1 MEICFEGLSSPGL
14 YIGNS
19 SMLSSFCAG
28 RANSLVVD
36 IGASGTSISPI
47 IDGYELKRSSM
58 RFNRGGDTI
67 DKLLYE
73 ELMRI
78 YSSSCSSS
86 SSSNDN
92 VFNING
98 DYINCFGDISGFSSS
113 NIKLWFETDKYNL
126 INQQAQSLR
135 IVSDSFRRMHTLDV
149 VRDVKK
155 WMSFIPHRP
164 IPLLNSIYDNNNNN
178 NVTTNI
184 HTVINDIY
192 NNNRILEEVSNYRI
206 EELKKRG
213 LLFPPPY
220 ELPDGTLIH
229 SSDRVCTVAESVFFP
244 MRSNYQSIHRKDSC
258 GSSSFDDT
266 MMDKINHYNNND
278 IKVNFHTTNNNGSS
292 GSSGSSNK
300 KRNRSN
306 VDNNDS
312 NKLVD
317 KSNNQQQQPQ
327 LHQQYDNNA
336 MKSINTDVNYAS
348 LSDLVYT
355 SIASTDVDARR
366 ELLSNIFIVGGGSL
380 IEGVSQRLMYEL
392 NEVIPSY
399 LKVIMIS
406 TPIPLLI
413 INTHSAIDYE
423 NDDDHD
429 DDGFVD
435 NGDDD
440 IDDGFVDKGDDDK
453 RC

>member
-1 MEICFEGLSSPGL
+1 MYFHVYIFISTCMKTMEICFEGLSSPGL

-58 RFNRGGDTI
+58 RLNRGGDTI

-78 YSSSCSSS
+78 YSNGGSSS
-86 SSSNDN
+86 YDNGSNSNLDYT
-92 VFNING
+92 NG
-98 DYINCFGDISGFSSS
+98 FGDMSGFTNNFSNNSNSSSS

-126 INQQAQSLR
+126 INQRTPSSMMN
-135 IVSDSFRRMHTLDV
+135 IVSDSFRRMHTLDI

-164 IPLLNSIYDNNNNN
+164 IPLLNSLPYDNNI
-178 NVTTNI
+178 TTTATTT
-184 HTVINDIY
+184 HTNRYAVIDIY
-192 NNNRILEEVSNYRI
+192 NQIEVSNYRV
-206 EELKKRG
+206 EELTKRG

-229 SSDRVCTVAESVFFP
+229 SSDRVCTVAETVFFP
-244 MRSNYQSIHRKDSC
+244 VRYNHHHHQSLINSNGNS

-266 MMDKINHYNNND
+266 MMMDKMNPQHFNND
-278 IKVNFHTTNNNGSS
+278 VKMNFHTTNNGSS
-292 GSSGSSNK
+292 GSGSSSGSSNK

-306 VDNNDS
+306 ADSNDS
-312 NKLVD
+312 NKLLD
-317 KSNNQQQQPQ
+317 KSNNHQQQQQ
-327 LHQQYDNNA
+327 QQQQYDNHT
-336 MKSINTDVNYAS
+336 MRSINTDVNNAS
-348 LSDLVYT
+348 LSDLIYT

-399 LKVIMIS
+399 LKVM
-406 TPIPLLI
+406 L
-413 INTHSAIDYE
+413 
-423 NDDDHD
+423 
-429 DDGFVD
+429 
-435 NGDDD
+435 
-440 IDDGFVDKGDDDK
+440 
-453 RC
+453 